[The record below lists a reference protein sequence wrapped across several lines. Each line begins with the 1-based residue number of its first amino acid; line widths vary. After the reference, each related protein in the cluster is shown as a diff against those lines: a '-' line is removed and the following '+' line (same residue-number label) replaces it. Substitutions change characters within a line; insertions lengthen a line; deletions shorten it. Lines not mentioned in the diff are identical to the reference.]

1 MQARRFLLIQ
11 VLLCVVVST
20 EGFWPWS
27 KPPKQDN
34 EIKTP
39 VILVPGSG
47 GSQLEAKLNK
57 PTVSH
62 WYCRQKTSHYFTLW
76 VQISLMLP
84 FAINCWVDNMKLVF
98 DKNTN
103 KVKNAPGVDI
113 RVPGFGDTNTIE
125 HLDQNGLVM
134 YFAPLVTRL
143 VSWGYERGVTVRA
156 APYDYRYGPE
166 SQAEYY
172 TKLKHLIEET
182 YSTNENKKIT
192 LMTHS
197 LGSVLT
203 LVFLNKQTS
212 SWKDKYILQWI
223 AMAGPFGG
231 SFEEFRLYINGNT
244 LFVPHFILNPLTV
257 RREQRTD
264 TSNIY
269 LLPSPELWSGDEVLV
284 KTPKRNYTVNNYDH
298 FFEDIGFPLGKQL
311 RKLVGNFT
319 YPLSAHAPNVTVYC
333 LLGSGVPTAERF
345 SFGEGEWWNTL
356 PEETYGDGDGVVNLR
371 SLRAC
376 DKWDQRQVFPVTI
389 KQFPS
394 VGHIEMLADEG
405 LHNYVKALLF

>member
-1 MQARRFLLIQ
+1 MTTQMTSVTILSLLQ
-11 VLLCVVVST
+11 RKLQYLS
-20 EGFWPWS
+20 F
-27 KPPKQDN
+27 D
-34 EIKTP
+34 P
-39 VILVPGSG
+39 V
-47 GSQLEAKLNK
+47 
-57 PTVSH
+57 H
-62 WYCRQKTSHYFTLW
+62 CF
-76 VQISLMLP
+76 
-84 FAINCWVDNMKLVF
+84 
-98 DKNTN
+98 
-103 KVKNAPGVDI
+103 
-113 RVPGFGDTNTIE
+113 
-125 HLDQNGLVM
+125 
-134 YFAPLVTRL
+134 
-143 VSWGYERGVTVRA
+143 
-156 APYDYRYGPE
+156 
-166 SQAEYY
+166 
-172 TKLKHLIEET
+172 
-182 YSTNENKKIT
+182 YSI
-192 LMTHS
+192 
-197 LGSVLT
+197 
-203 LVFLNKQTS
+203 
-212 SWKDKYILQWI
+212 
-223 AMAGPFGG
+223 GPFGG